1 MNFKFGSVADQP
13 HWRATI
19 VNSDVQIGP
28 ANGNLP
34 HSSLQVS
41 HIQDT
46 ARAQTHT
53 PSGFDA
59 ARQAPLD
66 PSTFTPSST
75 SAGKRKATEE
85 DDIVLSAA
93 LIHPPDSSKSG
104 ASGKPQRL
112 SMLVVI

>member
-1 MNFKFGSVADQP
+1 MLPQNGYLKCEIHATDLGNALDNLKFGSVADQP
-13 HWRATI
+13 HWRATV

-46 ARAQTHT
+46 ARAWTHT

-75 SAGKRKATEE
+75 SAGK
-85 DDIVLSAA
+85 
-93 LIHPPDSSKSG
+93 
-104 ASGKPQRL
+104 
-112 SMLVVI
+112 